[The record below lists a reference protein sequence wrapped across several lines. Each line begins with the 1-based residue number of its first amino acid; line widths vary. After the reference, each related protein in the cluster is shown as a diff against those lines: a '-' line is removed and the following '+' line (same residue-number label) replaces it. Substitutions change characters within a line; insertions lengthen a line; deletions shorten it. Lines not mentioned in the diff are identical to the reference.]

1 MKRESTEEVVG
12 KHIKPP
18 WRRRKMQTFV
28 PPPVLNQ
35 TSQDQTSQ
43 DADVCSNNVHAVN
56 GEVGAA
62 GKGGA
67 AKKPKKL
74 HVISSEESVPGPDP
88 VLPVAAEKVVRSL
101 GMSAWVLPSFLPAS
115 NDRVSPSAPASLPVK
130 RLLAKKGN
138 PLRQSKWVSDGCF

>member
-1 MKRESTEEVVG
+1 MAESANRARTEEILDS
-12 KHIKPP
+12 HIQRWKM
-18 WRRRKMQTFV
+18 RRFV
-28 PPPVLNQ
+28 PPPVLKQ
-35 TSQDQTSQ
+35 KSPDQTSQ
-43 DADVCSNNVHAVN
+43 DADCSNNVHAVN
-56 GEVGAA
+56 GEGGAA